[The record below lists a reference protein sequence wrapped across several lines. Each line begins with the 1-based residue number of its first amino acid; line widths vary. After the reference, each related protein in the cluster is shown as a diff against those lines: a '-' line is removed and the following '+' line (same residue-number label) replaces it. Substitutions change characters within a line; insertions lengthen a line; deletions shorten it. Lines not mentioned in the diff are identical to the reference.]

1 MTVLDLRWLVCDIM
15 TGQVLAEL
23 PLSGGDE
30 VETVIAR
37 EDSQT
42 FSLAPADDACP
53 SDWTSQLVAGKTMI
67 VALIDDELAQAW
79 VVNEYTAGAS
89 TVPIP
94 CATLETCLN
103 RTNVPDLD
111 GYFDD
116 ADGAAALCAG
126 LVGRF
131 GFTIEATP
139 TGHQSDFDYSSLE
152 DRNLLDVMH
161 ERMQG
166 ESPIEW
172 RIALRWA
179 DAAHTRIEK
188 VLQIAGTIGI
198 DRPDAVF
205 ELDEA
210 GAGNIE
216 SYGRNRSYIRGKGAT
231 MMIGTSE
238 GTGDARPLTDPV
250 YSPLVDAGWP
260 VWEERSN
267 FTGLDIGTVE
277 EEDALLLQRTQ
288 ARLAAKQGG
297 TVTWTLVGSENAPR
311 PGVDYDHGDTVHI
324 QVAPQGKLDP
334 EGGTGAMRVLG
345 WRLNTRSGRTTL
357 IAWDD
362 TDEDLA

>member
-15 TGQVLAEL
+15 TGQVLSEL
-23 PLSGGDE
+23 PLSGVDE
-30 VETVIAR
+30 IETVVAR

-42 FSLAPADDACP
+42 FTLAPADDACP
-53 SDWTSQLVAGKTMI
+53 ADWTSQVVGGKTMI
-67 VALIDDELAQAW
+67 VALIDDQLAQAW
-79 VVNEYTAGAS
+79 IVNGLTAGGS
-89 TVPIP
+89 TVPIS
-94 CATLETCLN
+94 CSTLETCLN

-116 ADGAAALCAG
+116 VTGAATLCAE
-126 LVGRF
+126 LTTRF
-131 GFTIEATP
+131 GFTIESTP
-139 TGHQSDFDYSSLE
+139 AGHDSDFDYSNLE

-179 DAAHTRIEK
+179 DAAHTQIQK
-188 VLQIAGTIGI
+188 VLEIAKSIGI

-205 ELDEA
+205 ELDA
-210 GAGNIE
+210 TGAGNIE

-238 GTGDARPLTDPV
+238 GTGDARPVTDPI

-277 EEDALLLQRTQ
+277 EEDALLRARTI

-297 TVTWTLVGSENAPR
+297 TVTWSIVGSENAPR

-324 QVAPQGKLDP
+324 AIDPQGKQDP
-334 EGGTGAMRVLG
+334 EGGTGSMRVLG
-345 WRLNTRSGRTTL
+345 WRLNTRSGQTTL
-357 IAWDD
+357 IAWDE
-362 TDEDLA
+362 DEEAAP